1 MIAWL
6 MIIHPNQMVGV
17 MLKSE
22 PASYRERQ
30 TINDLDQGSRALL
43 DALRRPLKLTA
54 ALKRR
59 ALKKK
64 ANVKSTLVE
73 VMLATEAGKGH

>member
-30 TINDLDQGSRALL
+30 TINDLDQESRALL

>member
-1 MIAWL
+1 
-6 MIIHPNQMVGV
+6 MVGV

-22 PASYRERQ
+22 PVLYRERQ
-30 TINDLDQGSRALL
+30 ATNDIDQTSRAML
-43 DALRRPLKLTA
+43 DALRKPLKLTA

-64 ANVKSTLVE
+64 VGVKSTLVE
-73 VMLATEAGKGH
+73 VVPATEAGKVDR

>member
-1 MIAWL
+1 
-6 MIIHPNQMVGV
+6 MVGV

-30 TINDLDQGSRALL
+30 TINDLDQGSRTLL

-64 ANVKSTLVE
+64 ADIKSTLVE
-73 VMLATEAGKGH
+73 VIPATDAGNGH

>member
-1 MIAWL
+1 MG
-6 MIIHPNQMVGV
+6 GV
-17 MLKSE
+17 TLKSE

-30 TINDLDQGSRALL
+30 TINDLDEGSRALL

-64 ANVKSTLVE
+64 ADVKSTLVE
-73 VMLATEAGKGH
+73 VMPPTEAGGH